1 MIMTV
6 MQFRQVRVIMGE
18 GEMPMHVSMRFL
30 KDRAAIMHVVVML
43 FVPMAMV
50 MFDCLMPVCM
60 CMAPA

>member
-18 GEMPMHVSMRFL
+18 GEMPVHVSMRFL
-30 KDRAAIMHVVVML
+30 KDRAAIVHVGVML

-50 MFDCLMPVCM
+50 MFDFLMLVCM
-60 CMAPA
+60 RVAPA